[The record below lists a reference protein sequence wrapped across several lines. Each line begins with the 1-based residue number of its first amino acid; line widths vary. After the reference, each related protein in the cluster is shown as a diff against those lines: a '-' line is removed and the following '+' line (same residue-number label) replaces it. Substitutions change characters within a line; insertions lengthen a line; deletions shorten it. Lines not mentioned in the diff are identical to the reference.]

1 MWQDRSLWVFLG
13 ECGILRSKL
22 RCRLTTLRNKLEY
35 DTALKR
41 KTHGDVAQLGE
52 HHVRNVGAEGSN
64 PFIST
69 METERVR
76 RCAGPVFCFRA
87 EGDSNR
93 KVETRRENAPVARFQ
108 RFARPSLRGRG

>member
-22 RCRLTTLRNKLEY
+22 RCRLTTLRNKREY

-69 METERVR
+69 METKRVR
-76 RCAGPVFCFRA
+76 
-87 EGDSNR
+87 
-93 KVETRRENAPVARFQ
+93 
-108 RFARPSLRGRG
+108 